1 MRVPFIDL
9 KQRFEEEK
17 DELMACIETVMSAGS
32 LVLTPELDE
41 FETMAASYT
50 GAKHCIGLNSGT
62 DGIMMGLWAAG
73 IGKGDEVIHPPFHLL
88 QQLVLS
94 IMLGQLRY
102 IAMLVKTA

>member
-17 DELMACIETVMSAGS
+17 NELMGCIEKVLSNGS

-41 FETMAASYT
+41 FEAKAAEHT

-62 DGIMMGLWAAG
+62 DGIMMGLWASG
-73 IGKGDEVIHPPFHLL
+73 IGK
-88 QQLVLS
+88 
-94 IMLGQLRY
+94 
-102 IAMLVKTA
+102 VK

>member
-17 DELMACIETVMSAGS
+17 DELMACVEKAMSSGS

-41 FETMAASYT
+41 FETKTAEYT

-73 IGKGDEVIHPPFHLL
+73 IGKVMKSFIPPFHLL
-88 QQLVLS
+88 QQLALS
-94 IMLGQLRY
+94 IMLGQPPY